1 MADPFTIAV
10 SVAGLASLGLQLA
23 DTLNK
28 YAGSAVDSKD
38 RAQAIRED
46 INLAVQVFKTL
57 ETTVRNDANRAM
69 MNDDSQKLVK
79 EHVKQCETIFFGIQK
94 ILPRSDAKSIRT
106 RDLIRWPLVEPKLEL
121 LRGNLEKVKTTLQIL
136 INVIILAAMS
146 EGQIKQDELDRQR
159 FRIQE
164 LLEEKASREARVEK
178 LEDHAHTPAALPSNK
193 LRVRSIPTESE
204 FMVNIAVKDIPSS
217 FETATQCVSPS
228 TPGHGD
234 RNPGNHSHIIAQQ
247 PTSITTIP
255 AQDANKSPPAGQN
268 IVPPSQEDSKTE
280 EVMITLHDDYTA
292 CLRQLRTLQSRL
304 EMTLDKMFIPTTGV
318 PMANPEHDAI
328 ARAAMARSIDKSV
341 RETRICFEQRIFGSG
356 AHRTT
361 TREDV
366 AETNA
371 SVAGSNAG
379 YGIHDRLI
387 KFSLDCEASE
397 KPPGKLQTVFRRFT
411 HRSSKSEVR
420 AETDTSASNHQLA
433 DVQQSALRI
442 SSIANAPVPVHSY
455 SGGSTVA
462 NKQTG
467 RRKMPRFMTTIA
479 DYMGTPA
486 HGEAHMFPTVP
497 GEIERIY
504 MPINRTRTNALEVP
518 SQTSLSMRVRPTHLQ
533 DASAS
538 NELIDHDDR
547 YSKAQTSSSSSSCIP
562 PENDMLAFD
571 LADDYG
577 SHSKPTVEDLLKSS
591 SRDADAKLS
600 GPFGHVSTD
609 KSSEY
614 LDEVGTRTGRRC
626 KLILTSTISMFIPD
640 LLLGKYEDS
649 HTYARAVILDLIVM
663 ALIALARI
671 RHSLM
676 AGSPFENPRYN
687 FSPHSGALLSTASG
701 EPFMYAST
709 LPAPM
714 PRYDQYGRPYGP
726 PTPMTDQ
733 SYTRPAPSVDSSY
746 GRERQFAS
754 PNVDRNALR
763 RKVDATF
770 AKRSGRDESHL
781 RPRLS
786 PPRTIIDP
794 ELDNDTA
801 TNTSGLVTVEDL
813 LRRWTHL
820 NPDSVDSAADLGN

>member
-106 RDLIRWPLVEPKLEL
+106 RDLIRWPLIEPKLEL

-217 FETATQCVSPS
+217 FETATQSVSPS

-234 RNPGNHSHIIAQQ
+234 RNPGNHSRIIAQQ

-255 AQDANKSPPAGQN
+255 AQDADKSPPAGQN

-292 CLRQLRTLQSRL
+292 CLRQLRTLRSRL

-371 SVAGSNAG
+371 SVAGSSAG

-467 RRKMPRFMTTIA
+467 RRKMPKFMTTIA

-538 NELIDHDDR
+538 NELDDHDDR
-547 YSKAQTSSSSSSCIP
+547 YSKAQTSSSSSFCIP

-577 SHSKPTVEDLLKSS
+577 IYVNGEGARLTVL
-591 SRDADAKLS
+591 AD
-600 GPFGHVSTD
+600 H
-609 KSSEY
+609 
-614 LDEVGTRTGRRC
+614 
-626 KLILTSTISMFIPD
+626 
-640 LLLGKYEDS
+640 
-649 HTYARAVILDLIVM
+649 M
-663 ALIALARI
+663 A
-671 RHSLM
+671 S
-676 AGSPFENPRYN
+676 SPFEDPRYN

-701 EPFMYAST
+701 EPSMYALT

-714 PRYDQYGRPYGP
+714 PRYDQYGRP
-726 PTPMTDQ
+726 
-733 SYTRPAPSVDSSY
+733 PSVDSSY
-746 GRERQFAS
+746 GRERQSAS

-770 AKRSGRDESHL
+770 AKRSGKDESHP

>member
-1 MADPFTIAV
+1 MY
-10 SVAGLASLGLQLA
+10 S
-23 DTLNK
+23 
-28 YAGSAVDSKD
+28 
-38 RAQAIRED
+38 
-46 INLAVQVFKTL
+46 
-57 ETTVRNDANRAM
+57 
-69 MNDDSQKLVK
+69 
-79 EHVKQCETIFFGIQK
+79 
-94 ILPRSDAKSIRT
+94 
-106 RDLIRWPLVEPKLEL
+106 
-121 LRGNLEKVKTTLQIL
+121 
-136 INVIILAAMS
+136 
-146 EGQIKQDELDRQR
+146 QIKQDELDQQR

-178 LEDHAHTPAALPSNK
+178 LEDHAHTLAALPSNK
-193 LRVRSIPTESE
+193 LRVRSIPTEPE
-204 FMVNIAVKDIPSS
+204 CMVNIAVKDIPSS

-234 RNPGNHSHIIAQQ
+234 RNPGNHSRIIAQQ

-467 RRKMPRFMTTIA
+467 RRKMPKFMTTIA

-518 SQTSLSMRVRPTHLQ
+518 SSLSMMVRPTHLQ

-547 YSKAQTSSSSSSCIP
+547 YSKAQTSSSSSFCIP

-571 LADDYG
+571 LTDNYG
-577 SHSKPTVEDLLKSS
+577 SHSKPTVEDLLK
-591 SRDADAKLS
+591 
-600 GPFGHVSTD
+600 
-609 KSSEY
+609 
-614 LDEVGTRTGRRC
+614 
-626 KLILTSTISMFIPD
+626 
-640 LLLGKYEDS
+640 
-649 HTYARAVILDLIVM
+649 
-663 ALIALARI
+663 
-671 RHSLM
+671 
-676 AGSPFENPRYN
+676 
-687 FSPHSGALLSTASG
+687 
-701 EPFMYAST
+701 
-709 LPAPM
+709 
-714 PRYDQYGRPYGP
+714 
-726 PTPMTDQ
+726 
-733 SYTRPAPSVDSSY
+733 
-746 GRERQFAS
+746 
-754 PNVDRNALR
+754 
-763 RKVDATF
+763 
-770 AKRSGRDESHL
+770 
-781 RPRLS
+781 
-786 PPRTIIDP
+786 
-794 ELDNDTA
+794 
-801 TNTSGLVTVEDL
+801 
-813 LRRWTHL
+813 RWTNL
-820 NPDSVDSAADLGN
+820 SVHTDTLR